1 MPTEF
6 PDILRAFSK
15 ELLKDKPKDVYS
27 YCKWSL
33 SLLCH
38 RAHTLL
44 SPCIHLYLTLHT
56 HVRSRIYIHAI
67 PKKMLSFLNLR
78 LDAAHEYFMNKIE
91 EKAMADELAAEEAKE
106 KELSSAIDD
115 TANMVPL

>member
-1 MPTEF
+1 
-6 PDILRAFSK
+6 
-15 ELLKDKPKDVYS
+15 
-27 YCKWSL
+27 
-33 SLLCH
+33 
-38 RAHTLL
+38 
-44 SPCIHLYLTLHT
+44 
-56 HVRSRIYIHAI
+56 
-67 PKKMLSFLNLR
+67 MLSFLNLR